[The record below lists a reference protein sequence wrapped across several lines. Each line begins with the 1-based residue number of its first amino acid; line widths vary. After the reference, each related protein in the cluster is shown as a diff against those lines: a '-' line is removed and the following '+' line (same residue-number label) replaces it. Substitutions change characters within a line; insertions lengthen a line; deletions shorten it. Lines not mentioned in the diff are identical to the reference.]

1 MNNKRMSE
9 HRRNI
14 LVTDCL
20 EANAHYNSMVEYTW
34 HEGKRDTL
42 KVTAN
47 SVIAEAY
54 LMRSE
59 TIVNS

>member
-1 MNNKRMSE
+1 MNSMSE

-20 EANAHYNSMVEYTW
+20 EAQAHYNVMMEKHWSFSRRNTIQ
-34 HEGKRDTL
+34 
-42 KVTAN
+42 VTTN
-47 SVIAEAY
+47 GVIAEAY

-59 TIVNS
+59 TLVNR